1 MSCISPDA
9 VHEQEILVGMWRMTA
24 EALFA
29 AIGH

>member
-1 MSCISPDA
+1 MSRDA
-9 VHEQEILVGMWRMTA
+9 VREQEILVGMWRMAA